1 MTTTPDPTTPTVGAT
16 APGPTAPTP
25 GPTVAAG
32 DPREGPGASA
42 PHGSP
47 ARSGTGRRRRRWHRL
62 VIPLGAVAVLLAV
75 TGITR
80 AIDQPDRGSP
90 GFLSPI
96 NVDDEGGSRLA
107 DRLRAEG
114 VVVERFTSTRRALI
128 QATSPGFTLFVPSP
142 GLVHP
147 LYLPYL
153 AEPADRAR
161 VVLVDPPQRVL
172 DGAGLPLVA
181 TGRRWAAGA
190 VEAAADDRPCPLP
203 EVTRAGRAA
212 ALLQRFASPPGLPDR
227 TDSCYSGGLVRTEPR
242 DGEATDRRGSEV
254 VVIGASDPFRN
265 DRIAERGNA
274 ALAAGLLGIHD
285 RVVWLD
291 LAGPEP
297 PPPYQRDDELDP
309 WTSTPD
315 GSDSYPDGEFEERD
329 RTPEYDERP
338 QPPSGQDDQAAPP
351 ERRNPLWD
359 AFPPWFWALLAQLA
373 LALLLLVLWRARRL
387 GPPVAEPLPVTV
399 PSAETVRGRGRLYQ
413 RARAYGP
420 AAETLR
426 AAALHRLARSRG
438 VPSDAGPDEVATV
451 VAARTGRS
459 ATEVHDLL
467 HGPAPETNQELLD
480 LARALDDLAGSPDTA
495 PPGQPRHDR
504 PSEGEAW

>member
-1 MTTTPDPTTPTVGAT
+1 MTAAPD
-16 APGPTAPTP
+16 APGPGTPAPADERRSGAGTSTP
-25 GPTVAAG
+25 
-32 DPREGPGASA
+32 DR
-42 PHGSP
+42 SP
-47 ARSGTGRRRRRWHRL
+47 APAKASPRRRRRWHRIA
-62 VIPLGAVAVLLAV
+62 IPLGAVAVLLAV

-80 AIDQPDRGSP
+80 AVDQPDPGSP
-90 GFLSPI
+90 GFLSPV
-96 NVDDEGGSRLA
+96 NADDEGGSRLA

-114 VVVERFTSTRRALI
+114 VTVERFTSTRRALI
-128 QATSPGFTLFVPSP
+128 QATSRGFTLFVPSP

-172 DGAGLPLVA
+172 DDAELPLTVA
-181 TGRRWAAGA
+181 GRRWAAGA
-190 VEAAADDRPCPLP
+190 VEADADGRPCALP
-203 EVTRAGRAA
+203 EATRAGRAA
-212 ALLQRFASPPGLPDR
+212 ALLQRYASPPELDDS
-227 TDSCYSGGLVRTEPR
+227 TDHCYSAGLVRTE
-242 DGEATDRRGSEV
+242 RRGSEV

-274 ALAAGLLGIHD
+274 ALATGLLGTHD

-297 PPPYQRDDELDP
+297 PPPYHRDGELDP

-315 GSDSYPDGEFEERD
+315 DAGTYSDGEPEEGD
-329 RTPEYDERP
+329 GTPEYEGRP
-338 QPPSGQDDQAAPP
+338 QPAPGQDDQAAPP

-373 LALLLLVLWRARRL
+373 LALLLVVLWRARRL

-399 PSAETVRGRGRLYQ
+399 PAAETVLGRGRLYQ

-426 AAALHRLARSRG
+426 AAALHRLTQSRG
-438 VPSDAGPDEVATV
+438 VPSDAGPDELAAA
-451 VAARTGRS
+451 VAARTGRG
-459 ATEVHDLL
+459 AAEVHDLL

-480 LARALDDLAGSPDTA
+480 LARALDDLAASPGTA
-495 PPGQPRHDR
+495 PPVQPRHDR

>member
-1 MTTTPDPTTPTVGAT
+1 MTAAPDAPAPDAPDAPAPDAPAPDGERRSGAAASTPDPVPTRGK
-16 APGPTAPTP
+16 
-25 GPTVAAG
+25 AG
-32 DPREGPGASA
+32 L
-42 PHGSP
+42 
-47 ARSGTGRRRRRWHRL
+47 RRRRWHRIA
-62 VIPLGAVAVLLAV
+62 IPLGAVAALLAV

-80 AIDQPDRGSP
+80 AIDQPDPGSP
-90 GFLSPI
+90 GFLSPV
-96 NVDDEGGSRLA
+96 NADDEGGSRLA

-114 VVVERFTSTRRALI
+114 VTIERFTSTRQALI
-128 QATSPGFTLFVPSP
+128 QATSRGFTLFVPSP

-172 DGAGLPLVA
+172 DGAELPLAVA
-181 TGRRWAAGA
+181 GRRWAAGA
-190 VEAAADDRPCPLP
+190 VEADADGRPCALP
-203 EVTRAGRAA
+203 EAARAGRAT
-212 ALLQRFASPPGLPDR
+212 ALLQRYASPPELDDS
-227 TDSCYSGGLVRTEPR
+227 TDYCYSAGLVRTE
-242 DGEATDRRGSEV
+242 RRGSEV

-274 ALAAGLLGIHD
+274 ALATGLLGTHD

-297 PPPYQRDDELDP
+297 PPPYHRDGELDP
-309 WTSTPD
+309 WTSAPD
-315 GSDSYPDGEFEERD
+315 DSGTYSDGEPEEGD
-329 RTPEYDERP
+329 GTPEYDGRP
-338 QPPSGQDDQAAPP
+338 QPAPGQDDQAAPP
-351 ERRNPLWD
+351 EQRNPLWD

-373 LALLLLVLWRARRL
+373 LALLLVVLWRARRL

-399 PSAETVRGRGRLYQ
+399 PSAETVLGRGRLYQ

-426 AAALHRLARSRG
+426 AAALHRLTQSRG
-438 VPSDAGPDEVATV
+438 VPPDAGPDELAAA
-451 VAARTGRS
+451 VAARTGRGP
-459 ATEVHDLL
+459 AEVHDLL
-467 HGPAPETNQELLD
+467 YGPAPETNQELLD
-480 LARALDDLAGSPDTA
+480 LARALDDLAASPGTA